1 MPYPP
6 DDHRH
11 SLDGTPI
18 EHDRRIVNGSMLAIA
33 AFVVVVGGIAWYAV
47 SNHRSGIASV
57 NAPAVE
63 RSVPDSTTG
72 YGGGMRQKAPAPKST
87 AQ

>member
-1 MPYPP
+1 MTYPP

-33 AFVVVVGGIAWYAV
+33 AFVIVVGGIAWYAV

-57 NAPAVE
+57 NAPAV
-63 RSVPDSTTG
+63 DSTTG
-72 YGGGMRQKAPAPKST
+72 YGGARPKAPAPKST
-87 AQ
+87 PQ

>member
-1 MPYPP
+1 MTYPR
-6 DDHRH
+6 DDHRDAG
-11 SLDGTPI
+11 SGTPL
-18 EHDRRIVNGSMLAIA
+18 EHDRRIINGSMLAIA
-33 AFVVVVGGIAWYAV
+33 AFVIVVGGIAWYAL
-47 SNHRSGIASV
+47 SNHRSGTASV

-72 YGGGMRQKAPAPKST
+72 YGGMRPKTPAPKST